1 MVAEYLTWDWIGFYA
16 LSLVTLGAGLMVVLS
31 KRLVHAALWLAGV
44 LLGVAGWFLYFG
56 SEFLAGIQVL
66 VYIGAILTL
75 ILFAVMWTSEEE
87 ETGEDTPPGEGHT

>member
-1 MVAEYLTWDWIGFYA
+1 MVAEIITWDWVGFVA
-16 LSLVTLGAGLMVVLS
+16 LAAITIACGLMVTLA

-44 LLGVAGWFLYFG
+44 LLAVAGWFLYFG

-66 VYIGAILTL
+66 VYVGAILTL